1 MKEVQ
6 MYSLD
11 IYIYMY
17 ISCRTIV
24 KQMELCDQY
33 MMLMNGW
40 FYIEE
45 SMTNQAWK
53 TCEQEDNI
61 FYLGSTLV
69 TWS

>member
-1 MKEVQ
+1 
-6 MYSLD
+6 
-11 IYIYMY
+11 MY

-45 SMTNQAWK
+45 SMTNQA
-53 TCEQEDNI
+53 
-61 FYLGSTLV
+61 
-69 TWS
+69 